1 MPFLDPW
8 WLHVYGL
15 IPACLD
21 RFSLETWLGC
31 TMEEVT
37 DMLEAHF
44 DEHRCG
50 ERQARV
56 GG

>member
-1 MPFLDPW
+1 MP
-8 WLHVYGL
+8 GL
-15 IPACLD
+15 I
-21 RFSLETWLGC
+21 SVETWLGC

-44 DEHRCG
+44 DEHRCA

-56 GG
+56 GGWPCLVMQ